1 MDITV
6 QQVELL
12 SDDDYIYLDVRGEIA
27 YQAWTYTEA
36 YEWLVIS
43 LTSRNSQRIR
53 G

>member
-27 YQAWTYTEA
+27 WTYTEGLRMG
-36 YEWLVIS
+36 W
-43 LTSRNSQRIR
+43 
-53 G
+53 